1 MNEVWVSVQGF
12 VGLYEVSNLGR
23 VKSCARVV
31 EDSRTGFRT
40 KSEKMLKLT
49 QDSAGYLK
57 VTLYKG
63 TNHKEVWKVHRLVA
77 YHFCPKLPGNE
88 IVNHIDN
95 VKTNNKSSNLE
106 WTTSLGNN
114 QHMIAQGR
122 GYFPS
127 GEESSSAKVTSSQ
140 VTEILRL
147 SSEGFPQSKI
157 GSLFNLSQQQISKI
171 VTGKRWKDHPS
182 R

>member
-1 MNEVWVSVQGF
+1 MIEIWVSVQGF
-12 VGLYEVSNLGR
+12 DGLYEVSNLGR

-31 EDSRTGFRT
+31 ADSRTGTRT
-40 KSEKMLKLT
+40 RSEKLLKLT

-63 TNHKEVWKVHRLVA
+63 TSYKEVWKVHRLVA

-88 IVNHIDN
+88 VVNHIDN
-95 VKTNNKSSNLE
+95 NKTNNIFSNLE

-114 QHMIAQGR
+114 QHMMAQGR
-122 GYFPS
+122 EYFPS
-127 GEESSSAKVTSSQ
+127 GDESSSAKVTSSQ
-140 VTEILRL
+140 VAEILRM
-147 SSEGFPQSKI
+147 SSEGMSQTKI
-157 GSLFNLSQQQISKI
+157 GNLFGISQQQISKI